1 MGSKV
6 LGGLGAASETPGRR
20 LPRPRRSADA
30 AELEA
35 PAVRA
40 AAAVATPAGRWG
52 AARSRLGPR
61 AAPRHPR
68 RSPRTGQGK
77 VPAAPAP
84 SAPPPPLAPPVPT
97 RVPERRGPP
106 HLVVRPSPFPARRR
120 PPPPLAS
127 LPKPQPALAPA
138 RALSQA
144 RVTSPRASGTR
155 RWMQFRSPPAAGS
168 SLAPPAASSSGAAA
182 PAPGQPGPSC
192 PALGA
197 SRGGRPG
204 TPPAGRVE
212 EEEEEEEEDVEQ
224 VPCPARNTWLRGRH
238 RSLRG
243 RRGAP
248 GRAMGGCE
256 VPEFLLQLGFFL
268 PLLTVW
274 PGDCSH
280 VSSNQGK
287 GRGGEAGGA
296 GGGGC
301 SEDRCMGRLPQV
313 TSSRR
318 SFSRLAPGAVQE
330 VPSLELPVHLARD
343 GDLPDFGPY
352 LLPSVFKGMR
362 EPRQQ
367 LSAAAGP
374 LPRRPVCL
382 AHA

>member
-1 MGSKV
+1 M
-6 LGGLGAASETPGRR
+6 
-20 LPRPRRSADA
+20 
-30 AELEA
+30 
-35 PAVRA
+35 
-40 AAAVATPAGRWG
+40 
-52 AARSRLGPR
+52 
-61 AAPRHPR
+61 
-68 RSPRTGQGK
+68 
-77 VPAAPAP
+77 
-84 SAPPPPLAPPVPT
+84 
-97 RVPERRGPP
+97 
-106 HLVVRPSPFPARRR
+106 
-120 PPPPLAS
+120 
-127 LPKPQPALAPA
+127 
-138 RALSQA
+138 
-144 RVTSPRASGTR
+144 
-155 RWMQFRSPPAAGS
+155 
-168 SLAPPAASSSGAAA
+168 
-182 PAPGQPGPSC
+182 
-192 PALGA
+192 
-197 SRGGRPG
+197 
-204 TPPAGRVE
+204 
-212 EEEEEEEEDVEQ
+212 EQ

-256 VPEFLLQLGFFL
+256 VREFLLQLGFFL

-301 SEDRCMGRLPQV
+301 CEDRCMGRLPQV

-367 LSAAAGP
+367 LSAAAGGGGTAP
-374 LPRRPVCL
+374 QEAGLPGARLTETSGSRGPAAPRWVEGRVSHAFRKANCFRSALGPDACLCPGSLCGPRPSAAGPPVS
-382 AHA
+382 HPDRV